1 MFNQFYIIV
10 FYLMFFAG
18 VWMFV
23 SKRKHLLISLL
34 SLEYMMLMLFMII
47 YLYLLFQ
54 GWELYFSMVFL
65 TFSVCEGALGLAV
78 LVSIIRTHGNDYFH
92 SISML
97 KC

>member
-1 MFNQFYIIV
+1 MFNQFYVIV

-18 VWMFV
+18 VWMFI
-23 SKRKHLLISLL
+23 SKRKHLLVSLL
-34 SLEYMMLMLFMII
+34 SLEYMMLMLFMIV
-47 YLYLLFQ
+47 YLYLLIQ
-54 GWELYFSMVFL
+54 GYELYFSMVFL

>member
-10 FYLMFFAG
+10 FCLMFFAG
-18 VWMFV
+18 VWMFI

-54 GWELYFSMVFL
+54 GCELYFSMVFL

-92 SISML
+92 SISVL